1 MLYIIIT
8 SISVVD
14 IRTRYVSP
22 VLIVPLL
29 IAVLTG
35 WMLDGWAI
43 AWLGGAMA
51 LVGTA
56 ALKLPLGDVLGYT
69 LCGLLAGPMPTI
81 WALAVA
87 ATGLFLMLHF
97 FGHRINLVRHPFFP
111 YLAALVAA
119 FSLLDSQ
126 GIFTAIFTGK

>member
-1 MLYIIIT
+1 
-8 SISVVD
+8 
-14 IRTRYVSP
+14 
-22 VLIVPLL
+22 
-29 IAVLTG
+29 
-35 WMLDGWAI
+35 
-43 AWLGGAMA
+43 
-51 LVGTA
+51 
-56 ALKLPLGDVLGYT
+56 
-69 LCGLLAGPMPTI
+69 MPTI